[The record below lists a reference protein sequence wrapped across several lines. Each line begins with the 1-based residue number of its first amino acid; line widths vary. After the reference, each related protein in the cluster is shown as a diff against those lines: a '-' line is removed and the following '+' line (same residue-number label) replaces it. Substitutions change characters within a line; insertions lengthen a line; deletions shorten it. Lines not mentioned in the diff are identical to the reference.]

1 MKWRYIPIMLVMV
14 VLLAATPIFAQTEQP
29 PGEIPAATG
38 TDTPPPET
46 SQVETP
52 QLPVLTIVNS
62 SGERVPVQVE
72 IADTPEETLTGL
84 MGRSALA
91 EEAGML
97 FVFEQEQI
105 LAFWMKDTLIPLS
118 IAYIDAEGRIVD
130 IQDMQP
136 LDDETSRPSAEPA
149 QYALEVDQGFFE
161 GRGVMVGDMV
171 EMPSRQGEG
180 GEGEVPTKAPA
191 APLGGT
197 ALEGALG

>member
-1 MKWRYIPIMLVMV
+1 MKWRLILIMLVIV
-14 VLLAATPIFAQTEQP
+14 VLLAAATFAQTEQSAV
-29 PGEIPAATG
+29 EIPAATG
-38 TDTPPPET
+38 TDTPQPDT

-62 SGERVPVQVE
+62 SGERVPVHVE
-72 IADTPEETLTGL
+72 IADTPEERQTGL

-136 LDDETSRPSAEPA
+136 LDETDHLSAEPA
-149 QYALEVDQGFFE
+149 QYALEVNQGFFE
-161 GRGVMVGDMV
+161 GRGVMVGDIV
-171 EMPSRQGEG
+171 ELPSGQGEG

>member
-1 MKWRYIPIMLVMV
+1 MKWRLIPIMLVMV
-14 VLLAATPIFAQTEQP
+14 VLLAATPIFAQIEQS

-38 TDTPPPET
+38 TDTPQPDT

-62 SGERVPVQVE
+62 SSETVPVRVE

-136 LDDETSRPSAEPA
+136 LDETSQPSAEPA
-149 QYALEVDQGFFE
+149 QYALEVNQGFFE

-171 EMPSRQGEG
+171 ELPSGQGEG

>member
-1 MKWRYIPIMLVMV
+1 MKWRLIPIMLVMV
-14 VLLAATPIFAQTEQP
+14 VLLAATPIFGQTEQS

-38 TDTPPPET
+38 TDTPQPET

-52 QLPVLTIVNS
+52 QLPVLTIVTS

-72 IADTPEETLTGL
+72 IADTPGEIQTGL

-97 FVFEQEQI
+97 FVFDQEQI
-105 LAFWMKDTLIPLS
+105 LSFWMKDTLIPLS

-136 LDDETSRPSAEPA
+136 LDETIHPSAEPA
-149 QYALEVDQGFFE
+149 RYALEVNQGFFE
-161 GRGVMVGDMV
+161 GRGVAVGDVV
-171 EMPSRQGEG
+171 ELPSLQGEG
-180 GEGEVPTKAPA
+180 GEGEVPAEAPA
-191 APLGGT
+191 APL
-197 ALEGALG
+197 EGAEL

>member
-1 MKWRYIPIMLVMV
+1 MKWRLMPIMLVMV
-14 VLLAATPIFAQTEQP
+14 VLLAAIPIFAQTAFAQTAQS

-38 TDTPPPET
+38 TDTPQPET

-52 QLPVLTIVNS
+52 QLPVLTIVTS

-72 IADTPEETLTGL
+72 IADTPGEIQTGL

-97 FVFEQEQI
+97 FVFDQEQI

-130 IQDMQP
+130 IQ
-136 LDDETSRPSAEPA
+136 
-149 QYALEVDQGFFE
+149 
-161 GRGVMVGDMV
+161 
-171 EMPSRQGEG
+171 
-180 GEGEVPTKAPA
+180 
-191 APLGGT
+191 
-197 ALEGALG
+197 

>member
-1 MKWRYIPIMLVMV
+1 MKWRLILIMLVIV
-14 VLLAATPIFAQTEQP
+14 VLLAAATFAQTEQS

-38 TDTPPPET
+38 TDTPQPDT
-46 SQVETP
+46 SQVGTP
-52 QLPVLTIVNS
+52 QLPVLTFVNS

-72 IADTPEETLTGL
+72 IADTPEEWQTGL
-84 MGRSALA
+84 IGRSALA

-136 LDDETSRPSAEPA
+136 LDETSHPSAEPA
-149 QYALEVDQGFFE
+149 QYALEVNQGFFE
-161 GRGVMVGDMV
+161 GRGVMVGDMA
-171 EMPSRQGEG
+171 ELPSGQGEG